1 MMGRL
6 EPVVTRVPRARRQR
20 LLLTSRRHID
30 LLRVCSARSPS
41 ASADPSEPTRARPA
55 RRRGPRPA
63 ARVSVYSRHHRHTTA
78 PRTVPPRHRALV
90 RPRPRTRGDTCPPC
104 PSTP

>member
-30 LLRVCSARSPS
+30 LLRVCSARSPL
-41 ASADPSEPTRARPA
+41 
-55 RRRGPRPA
+55 G
-63 ARVSVYSRHHRHTTA
+63 
-78 PRTVPPRHRALV
+78 L
-90 RPRPRTRGDTCPPC
+90 G
-104 PSTP
+104 